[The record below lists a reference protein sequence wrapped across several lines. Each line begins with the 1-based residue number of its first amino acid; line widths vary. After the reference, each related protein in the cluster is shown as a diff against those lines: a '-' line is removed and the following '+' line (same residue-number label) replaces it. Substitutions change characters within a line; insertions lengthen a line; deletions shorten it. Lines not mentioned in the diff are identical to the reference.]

1 MSSKSLIDTAY
12 SKIREKLILGDYMP
26 GTLLSENE
34 LAEELGMSR
43 TPIRTAISRLESE
56 GFLKSLKN
64 RGVLVIDLSYKE
76 MLDIFEMNNLLQ
88 IHAIQSVIERD
99 NIIDMDQLKD
109 HLDRQLEAS
118 RNDQYPEYVKQSILF
133 SRCIVSSTN
142 NHAMIK
148 VIDSNMD
155 KMVMFAIVNYKLT
168 PHQRHYSANVMN
180 EKIYQALVAEDY
192 EGAKKYLK
200 EFFALN
206 RERFM
211 NGRL

>member
-12 SKIREKLILGDYMP
+12 SKIRNKLILGDYMP

-34 LAEELGMSR
+34 LAEKLGMSR

-64 RGVLVIDLSYKE
+64 RGVLVVDISYKE
-76 MLDIFEMNNLLQ
+76 MLDLFEINNILQ
-88 IHAIQSVIERD
+88 INAIDSIIERD
-99 NIIDMDQLKD
+99 NDIDLNLLKE
-109 HLDRQLEAS
+109 HLDLQLEAS
-118 RNDQYPEYVKQSILF
+118 RNDHYHDYVKQSILF
-133 SRCIVSSTN
+133 SRCIVSASN
-142 NHAMIK
+142 NYSMLKI
-148 VIDSNMD
+148 IDSNMD

-168 PHQRHYSANVMN
+168 PHQRHYSANDMN
-180 EKIYQALVAEDY
+180 KKIYQALVAGNY
-192 EGAKKYLK
+192 ESAKELLK
-200 EFFALN
+200 EFFTLN

>member
-1 MSSKSLIDTAY
+1 MSSTLVDTAY

-64 RGVLVIDLSYKE
+64 RGVLVNDISYKE
-76 MLDIFEMNNLLQ
+76 MLDIFEVNNFLQ
-88 IHAIQSVIERD
+88 IHAIDSMIEGSSS
-99 NIIDMDQLKD
+99 IDMTQLKE
-109 HLDRQLEAS
+109 HLNKQLEAS
-118 RNDQYPEYVKQSILF
+118 RNDHYHDYVKQSVLF
-133 SRCIVSSTN
+133 TRCIVSSMN
-142 NHAMIK
+142 NYAMLKI
-148 VIDSNMD
+148 IDSNMD
-155 KMVMFAIVNYKLT
+155 KMIMFAIVNYKLT
-168 PHQRHYSANVMN
+168 PHQRHYSANEMN
-180 EKIYQALVAEDY
+180 AKIYEEIVAGNY
-192 EGAKKYLK
+192 ENAKKITK
-200 EFFALN
+200 DFFRLN